1 MTEMTDRGNGF
12 SETNQH
18 FQFWLK
24 TKKKK
29 QNTKTKQKNTSE
41 FYLWSGRG
49 DHHIGHEVIPFI
61 HALPRKPEV
70 SAQPALVRQH
80 DKSRIPVKQT
90 HLFLNEKIP

>member
-1 MTEMTDRGNGF
+1 M
-12 SETNQH
+12 H
-18 FQFWLK
+18 
-24 TKKKK
+24 KKKK